1 MAAQGVALG
10 ARIDG
15 VNVRTDGISERMDG
29 LVVQMGQ
36 LGRVVTIGAT
46 TMAATLV
53 VFMIGT
59 IASLIATGAFG

>member
-1 MAAQGVALG
+1 
-10 ARIDG
+10 
-15 VNVRTDGISERMDG
+15 
-29 LVVQMGQ
+29 
-36 LGRVVTIGAT
+36 VVTIGAT